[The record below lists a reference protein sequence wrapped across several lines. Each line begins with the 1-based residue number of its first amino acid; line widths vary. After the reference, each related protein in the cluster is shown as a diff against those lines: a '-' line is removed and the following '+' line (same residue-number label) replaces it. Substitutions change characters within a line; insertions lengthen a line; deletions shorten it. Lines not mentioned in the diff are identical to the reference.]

1 MTNVNASRDASVD
14 EIIEL
19 LMLSASDLIPNAPKE
34 AIHIYLKQGGNWE
47 TEAMRGTPISDYKP
61 LKKKAARIRVI
72 LDSEIMAQVMER
84 KAAKE
89 EVARSE
95 EEAFQA
101 QAAERGKLDWKTLGY
116 ARLLEARDHD
126 QENKKVGLAE
136 SKDSTMN
143 GTQTDEKVTETKI
156 AVTKTET
163 TQTETKETETTQ
175 TKPETEIKESE
186 TQTQTETR
194 KAKMMTVM
202 GPGVLL
208 ETRDDGVHVVELE
221 WALANNAN
229 AVIYTRTAELTKE
242 EQIKMAMEA
251 IRKKQ

>member
-101 QAAERGKLDWKTLGY
+101 QPT
-116 ARLLEARDHD
+116 
-126 QENKKVGLAE
+126 
-136 SKDSTMN
+136 
-143 GTQTDEKVTETKI
+143 
-156 AVTKTET
+156 
-163 TQTETKETETTQ
+163 
-175 TKPETEIKESE
+175 
-186 TQTQTETR
+186 
-194 KAKMMTVM
+194 
-202 GPGVLL
+202 
-208 ETRDDGVHVVELE
+208 
-221 WALANNAN
+221 
-229 AVIYTRTAELTKE
+229 
-242 EQIKMAMEA
+242 
-251 IRKKQ
+251 